1 METDADTIETD
12 RLVLRRWRESDA
24 ARLYDIQSRVDV
36 VQWISDDFDNPRLL
50 TGVDDA
56 RERIERYQETFARP
70 PQGIWAIVP
79 RDAAAVPAGA
89 ILLKTLP
96 NAEHGEVEIGWWLHP
111 DSHGRGYATE
121 GAGAVLEHA
130 FAGGLTEVWAVMF
143 PANAPSRG
151 VMSRLGMTDLG
162 VHERWYPGESQVM
175 RITAEE
181 WSRGRP

>member
-1 METDADTIETD
+1 
-12 RLVLRRWRESDA
+12 
-24 ARLYDIQSRVDV
+24 
-36 VQWISDDFDNPRLL
+36 
-50 TGVDDA
+50 
-56 RERIERYQETFARP
+56 
-70 PQGIWAIVP
+70 VP
-79 RDAAAVPAGA
+79 RYAAEVPAGA

-121 GAGAVLEHA
+121 GAGAVLDHA
-130 FAGGLTEVWAVMF
+130 FAGGLREVWALMH
-143 PANAPSRG
+143 PANMPSQA

-175 RITAEE
+175 RITAAE